1 MPGSGKSTLGR
12 RTAGLLCYTFI
23 DLDQYISQQEKL
35 SIPEIFRNRGES
47 YFRNIEKMALH
58 ELVKLDRVII
68 ATGGGTPTYSNNME
82 FMNEH
87 GYTFYLRTAESELG
101 HRLRRSTTERPLIQS
116 KEPDDLAKF
125 IHETLEQRAPFYEK
139 AKFQIDT
146 VLIDSYRLAEL
157 IKSL

>member
-1 MPGSGKSTLGR
+1 MPGSGKSTLGK

-23 DLDQYISQQEKL
+23 DLDQYVSQQEKL
-35 SIPEIFRNRGES
+35 SIPEIFRSRGET

-68 ATGGGTPTYSNNME
+68 ATGGGTPIYSNNMD
-82 FMNEH
+82 FMNQH
-87 GYTFYLRTAESELG
+87 GYTIYLRTAESELS
-101 HRLRRSTTERPLIQS
+101 HRLRRSHTERPLIQS
-116 KEPDDLAKF
+116 KEPDDLVKF
-125 IHETLEQRAPFYEK
+125 VRDTLEERSPFYEK
-139 AKFQIDT
+139 AKLQIDT